1 MRVPRRRP
9 APRNGARRSRAGT
22 TPAAPSAARGPTAP
36 KTRGVRRPAAQP
48 PPPGDGRG
56 RKARPSFT
64 GRAAALAVV
73 VCLLAL
79 SLAYPL
85 RLFLQQRSEI
95 DELRTL
101 RQEQQSRVAGLE
113 EQKRRW
119 QDPTYIKAQA
129 RERLHFVLPGEKAY
143 VVVDSQ
149 GPTQDTGTVRRADP
163 DRQPWF
169 TRLWA
174 SVEVAAATGPATK
187 R

>member
-1 MRVPRRRP
+1 
-9 APRNGARRSRAGT
+9 
-22 TPAAPSAARGPTAP
+22 
-36 KTRGVRRPAAQP
+36 
-48 PPPGDGRG
+48 
-56 RKARPSFT
+56 
-64 GRAAALAVV
+64 V

-85 RLFLQQRSEI
+85 RQFLQQRNEI

-119 QDPTYIKAQA
+119 QDPTYIMAQA
-129 RERLHFVLPGEKAY
+129 RERLRFVLPGEKAY
-143 VVVDSQ
+143 VVIDSEV
-149 GPTQDTGTVRRADP
+149 PTEDTGSVRRTDP
-163 DRQPWF
+163 DKQPWF

-174 SVEVAAATGPATK
+174 SVEVAAARGPATK